1 MNDCID
7 ERDPKLYVDV
17 NIGKN
22 GMERI
27 TVYDGDTAESLAE
40 QFCQKHD
47 LGEDMKEKLN
57 QLLDQQIAGV
67 LPKIAEDEDYGEEE
81 EDQQKGEEQEV

>member
-1 MNDCID
+1 
-7 ERDPKLYVDV
+7 
-17 NIGKN
+17 
-22 GMERI
+22 
-27 TVYDGDTAESLAE
+27 
-40 QFCQKHD
+40 
-47 LGEDMKEKLN
+47 MKEKLN